1 MHRALTILLP
11 IFIWDY
17 DENIIIIM
25 AYLFQ
30 AIIGIFRIK
39 AFAPS
44 IGIVYLR
51 MMKTVYISVK
61 SKKQVN
67 QKWCLTFL

>member
-25 AYLFQ
+25 ACLFQ
-30 AIIGIFRIK
+30 AIIGLFRII
-39 AFAPS
+39 ALAPS
-44 IGIVYLR
+44 ISIVYLR

-67 QKWCLTFL
+67 QK